1 MVEIRKI
8 SSAKKATKGTPV
20 KSRSEQTTYTKQ
32 IVPGSHQFV
41 VIHGTGSKRTSI
53 TKHCTEAQ
61 IEAFAKS
68 LK

>member
-1 MVEIRKI
+1 MVEVRKI
-8 SSAKKATKGTPV
+8 SSAKKATKGTSI
-20 KSRSEQTTYTKQ
+20 KSRSEQTEYTKQ
-32 IVPGSHQFV
+32 IVPSSHQFV

-68 LK
+68 FK